1 MTWMQQFLQQ
11 TTPFLLANGLL
22 MGLTTPTLFVSA
34 TPTVNPS
41 DTFSILQERR
51 FAILQGRRF
60 AIAQVNFMP
69 PNHGA
74 PNDPPKQGGSRP
86 SCPENARL
94 VSLSP
99 TTNLGET
106 MENQPTFLLYFSATP
121 VAMNFSLLDEKG
133 LVKEYDKLIP
143 IESKPGIFKFRLPD
157 DAPDLE
163 VDRLYRWIFQVSC
176 HPSAFPQNE
185 GLQVSGVIV
194 RRSNPD
200 LQTQIE
206 SASPREKVELYAENG
221 LWYDT
226 LNELLKLRC
235 ANPEN
240 PDLKVDWASLL
251 EHPIVQLNDLVEE
264 SIEPAC
270 VDQ

>member
-1 MTWMQQFLQQ
+1 
-11 TTPFLLANGLL
+11 

-34 TPTVNPS
+34 TPTVNTS
-41 DTFSILQERR
+41 DTFSIS
-51 FAILQGRRF
+51 
-60 AIAQVNFMP
+60 QVDYDPP
-69 PNHGA
+69 PNGA
-74 PNDPPKQGGSRP
+74 PGHQNSNGNSGSRP
-86 SCPENARL
+86 SCPQDGRL
-94 VSLSP
+94 VSLSS
-99 TTNLGET
+99 TTNWGET
-106 MENQPTFLLYFSATP
+106 IDNKPTFLLYFSAVP
-121 VAMNFSLLDEKG
+121 AAVEFSLRDEQASEK
-133 LVKEYDKLIP
+133 VYQTSVP

-176 HPSAFPQNE
+176 NPSASPENE

-200 LQTQIE
+200 LQTKIE

-235 ANPEN
+235 AHPEN

-264 SIEPAC
+264 PIDRVC
-270 VDQ
+270 MD